1 MKKNSEKLYKINKAK
16 SRIKILDFVI
26 IICAVIT
33 ILLIFSSTY
42 VCKGKIYERII
53 ENGEESINQLIE
65 INSKITFAN
74 MAFGIGENSE
84 STNFVSVSKDIR
96 FLFLYLAQIVAYGLV
111 LFKLVNNT
119 KVNFIMSILS
129 SVVLLAVAIST
140 ISFMASYSNDL
151 QVMFDQAIE
160 PLKDINDNITS
171 ITDTNYPS
179 RIFVEISPVPAISCA
194 YMIISSIIC
203 VYTGFVKKGIK
214 ELESVKKIN
223 KRTIISLFINFIVSI
238 IIFLS
243 IFFARFK
250 IDHFVIDAF
259 SITGVAMLL
268 YASMK
273 FVISA
278 GAFNV
283 LGFWFKKFTDFFRR
297 TPKYNFKYY
306 DYIEMKKENEKPLLW
321 PTIIIGC
328 IYFVV
333 GMIMIIVS
341 T

>member
-160 PLKDINDNITS
+160 PLNDINDNITS

-214 ELESVKKIN
+214 ELESV
-223 KRTIISLFINFIVSI
+223 
-238 IIFLS
+238 
-243 IFFARFK
+243 
-250 IDHFVIDAF
+250 
-259 SITGVAMLL
+259 
-268 YASMK
+268 
-273 FVISA
+273 
-278 GAFNV
+278 
-283 LGFWFKKFTDFFRR
+283 
-297 TPKYNFKYY
+297 
-306 DYIEMKKENEKPLLW
+306 NEKNK
-321 PTIIIGC
+321 
-328 IYFVV
+328 
-333 GMIMIIVS
+333 
-341 T
+341 